1 MNKWKEHTLKDF
13 YNVKLKNAAQMVDKM
28 SKFSRSFISLNS
40 LNQIL
45 LKNKQ
50 RHQARALIKW
60 AKFNMASKN
69 NSTKSISD
77 KDSRK
82 ANDEKDEI
90 I

>member
-28 SKFSRSFISLNS
+28 SKFSRSFISMNS

-50 RHQARALIKW
+50 RHQAKALIKW
-60 AKFNMASKN
+60 AKYTVGMRMIDAQS
-69 NSTKSISD
+69 NS
-77 KDSRK
+77 
-82 ANDEKDEI
+82 
-90 I
+90 